1 VKELLGDIRRWH
13 ARGEK
18 IALATVVATRRSSPR
33 PVGSKL
39 AVSESGELAGSV
51 SGGCVETDVV
61 LAAQEVLAGGAPRLV
76 TYGITDDMAFKVG
89 LPCGGEIDVFV
100 EPLQATGID
109 EPRTV
114 VFTIVSGDEPGA
126 KLVVRED
133 GSTEGD
139 GPKDLAELA
148 TGALRTGRSHLIEHD
163 DTLIFADVFAP
174 PVRLLVYGAVDT
186 AEALCRAAK
195 LLGWTTIVAD
205 ARARFATAERM
216 PSADELLVVWP
227 EEALAHVQPD
237 VGTAIVVL
245 THDDK
250 FDLPMLTGA
259 LETDAFYV
267 GALGS
272 RRNQARR
279 NDVLREAGVPE
290 ASLERIAGPC
300 GLDLGAE
307 SPAETAL
314 SMLAEILAVRAG
326 RAGGPL
332 KAAAH
337 RIHAEPLAAKK

>member
-1 VKELLGDIRRWH
+1 VNELLADIDRWQS
-13 ARGEK
+13 RGEQVA
-18 IALATVVATRRSSPR
+18 IATVVATRRSSPR

-51 SGGCVETDVV
+51 SGGCVESDVV
-61 LAAQEVLAGGAPRLV
+61 LAAQDVLAGGESRLV
-76 TYGITDDMAFKVG
+76 TYGITDEMAFTVG

-100 EPLQATGID
+100 EPLQALGAD
-109 EPRTV
+109 EIGTV
-114 VFTIVSGDEPGA
+114 VFTVVAGDDLGA
-126 KLVVRED
+126 KLLVRQD
-133 GSTEGD
+133 GTTAGD
-139 GPKDLAELA
+139 GPADLATLA
-148 TGALRTGRSHLIEHD
+148 PGAFRAGRSHLID
-163 DTLIFADVFAP
+163 YDGTSVFADVFVP

-195 LLGWTTIVAD
+195 LLGWRTIVAD

-216 PSADELLVVWP
+216 PSADELLVAWP
-227 EEALAHVQPD
+227 EEALDRVQPD

-250 FDLPMLTGA
+250 FDLPMLSGA
-259 LETDAFYV
+259 LATDAFYV

-272 RRNQARR
+272 RRNQQRR
-279 NDVLREAGVPE
+279 NDLLRESGVPDT
-290 ASLERIAGPC
+290 SIERIAGPC

-314 SMLAEILAVRAG
+314 SMLAEIVAVRMG

-332 KAAAH
+332 RNASK
-337 RIHAEPLAAKK
+337 RIHAEPLAGKK

>member
-1 VKELLGDIRRWH
+1 MKELLGDIERWQS
-13 ARGEK
+13 RGEK
-18 IALATVVATRRSSPR
+18 VALATVVATRRSSPR

-39 AVSESGELAGSV
+39 AVSENGELAGSV
-51 SGGCVETDVV
+51 SGGCVESDVV
-61 LAAQEVLAGGAPRLV
+61 LAAQEVLAGGEPRLV
-76 TYGITDDMAFKVG
+76 TYGITDDMAFEVG

-100 EPLQATGID
+100 EPLQTTGAD
-109 EPRTV
+109 ELRTV
-114 VFTIVSGDEPGA
+114 IFTIVSGDEAGA

-133 GSTEGD
+133 GSTAGD
-139 GPKDLAELA
+139 GPAGLAALA
-148 TGALRTGRSHLIEHD
+148 PGALRTGRSHLIEHGGASV
-163 DTLIFADVFAP
+163 FADVFAP

-227 EEALAHVQPD
+227 EEALDQVRPD
-237 VGTAIVVL
+237 SGTAIVVL

-259 LETDAFYV
+259 LASKAFYV

-272 RRNQARR
+272 RRNQERR
-279 NDVLREAGVPE
+279 NDLLREAGVP
-290 ASLERIAGPC
+290 ATSIERIAGPC

-307 SPAETAL
+307 SPAESAL

-332 KAAAH
+332 KEAPH
-337 RIHAEPLAAKK
+337 RIHAEPLAGKK